1 MQEVCTM
8 NPKFYDLL
16 NDAFSNVLNKD
27 RAERAT
33 EDGIKVLETLQL
45 FYKQT
50 ASYATNEITAINE
63 TLDILETLTYEE
75 GKRVDR

>member
-1 MQEVCTM
+1 M

-33 EDGIKVLETLQL
+33 KDGIKVLETLQL
-45 FYKQT
+45 FYKKT
-50 ASYATNEITAINE
+50 APYATNEISAINE
-63 TLDILETLTYEE
+63 TLEILETLTYEE
-75 GKRVDR
+75 MKEVR